1 MLLRDEVMVPEP
13 CSDPHKHQD
22 CCQRDER
29 MVQVASAVLAR
40 P

>member
-22 CCQRDER
+22 YCQRDER